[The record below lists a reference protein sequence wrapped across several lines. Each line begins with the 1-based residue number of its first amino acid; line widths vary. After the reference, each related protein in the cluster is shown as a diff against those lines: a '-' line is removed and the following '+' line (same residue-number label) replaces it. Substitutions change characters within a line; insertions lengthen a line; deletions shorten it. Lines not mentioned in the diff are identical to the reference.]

1 MERIRPFQIALLAGF
16 ALVALA
22 SLILLASYQGVSLNS
37 ENPYGESVVIW
48 GTFDKSAFDPVMQ
61 EIGRTDRDFQ
71 AVSYVQKDARTFE
84 EDLVNAIA
92 EGRSPDLII
101 LNHEE
106 LIVLRAKLQPI
117 AFDVFPARDMRDQYV
132 DGFEIFARSNGLYAI
147 PLFIDPTVMY
157 WNRDLFA
164 TGGLALPPYTWES
177 LISATEQLT
186 LRDASRDLLQA
197 TVAFGEY
204 DNVLNAKAILLTLLM
219 QSGSQMIREGATR
232 YEVGLDTS
240 SGGDASSRPLFSTLQ
255 FFVEFS
261 NVSSPL
267 YSWNRT
273 FESDLSAFLG
283 ERLALYFGYGSDVS
297 RVIQQNPNLN
307 FDVTGV
313 PQGAGDTVK
322 RVYGRFYGFGILA
335 ASQNQSGAYNAALK
349 LSAAAPTLALSE
361 SLGLAPA
368 HRASLA
374 QPQANPLRQT
384 IFTEALSARGWLDPD
399 PEDSDE
405 IFSQMVEDVVSGRS
419 AIGSATSDTIRRLEL
434 AF

>member
-16 ALVALA
+16 GLVALV
-22 SLILLASYQGVSLNS
+22 SLILLASYQGLNLTE
-37 ENPYGESVVIW
+37 ENPYGEGVVIW
-48 GTFDKSAFDPVMQ
+48 STFDKTAFDQVMQ
-61 EIGRTDRDFQ
+61 EIGREDRDFQ
-71 AVSYVQKDARTFE
+71 AVSYIQKDERTFE

-92 EGRSPDLII
+92 EGRSPDLVII
-101 LNHEE
+101 SHEE
-106 LIVLRAKLQPI
+106 LIVLRPKLQPI
-117 AFDVFPARDMRDQYV
+117 ALDVFPARDMRDQYV

-147 PLFIDPTVMY
+147 PLFIDPMVMY

-164 TGGLALPPYTWES
+164 TGGLALPPATWEA

-204 DNVLNAKAILLTLLM
+204 GNVVNAKAAILTLLL

-240 SGGDASSRPLFSTLQ
+240 SGDKSSRPLFSTLQ

-283 ERLALYFGYGSDVS
+283 GKLAIYFGYGSDVS
-297 RVIQQNPNLN
+297 RVVQQNPNLN

-322 RVYGRFYGFGILA
+322 RVYGRFYGMGILA
-335 ASQNQSGAYNAALK
+335 ASQNQSGAYRAALV
-349 LSAAAPTLALSE
+349 LSAAAPTLTLSE

-368 HRASLA
+368 HRVSLA
-374 QPQANPLRQT
+374 QPQTDPLRQT
-384 IFTEALSARGWLDPD
+384 IFSESLSARGWLDPD

-405 IFSQMVEDVVSGRS
+405 VFRQMVEDVVSGRS
-419 AIGSATSDTIRRLEL
+419 SVGSATSDTIRRLEL

>member
-16 ALVALA
+16 GIVALV
-22 SLILLASYQGVSLNS
+22 SLTVLASYQGISFNAN
-37 ENPYGESVVIW
+37 NPYGGGVVIW
-48 GTFDKSAFDPVMQ
+48 GTFDQRTFDQVMQ
-61 EIGRTDRDFQ
+61 EISRDDRDFL
-71 AVSYVQKDARTFE
+71 AVSYIQKDGRTFE
-84 EDLVNAIA
+84 DDLVNAIA

-106 LIVLRAKLQPI
+106 LVVLRPKLQPI
-117 AFDVFPARDMRDQYV
+117 SYDAFPVRDLRDQYV
-132 DGFEIFARSNGLYAI
+132 DGFEIFARQDGLYAT
-147 PLFIDPTVMY
+147 PFFIDPMVMY

-164 TGGLALPPYTWES
+164 TGGLVLPPYTWES

-204 DNVLNAKAILLTLLM
+204 QNVNNAKAALLTLLL
-219 QSGSQMIREGATR
+219 QSGSQMVREDGNR
-232 YEVGLDTS
+232 YEVGLDTPA
-240 SGGDASSRPLFSTLQ
+240 GNTINRPLFSTLQ

-267 YSWNRT
+267 YSWSRN

-283 ERLALYFGYGSDVS
+283 ERLAIYFGYGSEAE
-297 RVIQQNPNLN
+297 RIAQQNPNLN
-307 FDVTGV
+307 FDVIGV

-322 RVYGRFYGFGILA
+322 RVYGRFYGISIVA
-335 ASQNQSGAYNAALK
+335 ASQNQSGAYRAALT
-349 LSAAAPTLALSE
+349 LSSAAPTLALSE
-361 SLGLAPA
+361 QLGLVPA

-374 QPQANPLRQT
+374 QAQSDSTRQT
-384 IFTEALSARGWLDPD
+384 LFTEALSARGWLDPD
-399 PEDSDE
+399 PEDSNE
-405 IFSQMVEDVVSGRS
+405 IFRQMVEDVVSGRS
-419 AIGSATSDTIRRLEL
+419 SVGLAASDTMRRLEL